1 MRDNFRQ
8 TKKRGTVRRKQQNKE
23 SIGISGMPNQNYIR
37 KRKKVKI
44 SLEDLENDD
53 SCSDGEWEEKE
64 FNKRKN
70 KKLSRLDRKSAFNL
84 SETETKARVLPRRAV
99 T

>member
-1 MRDNFRQ
+1 MDHQYKNPFLHFF
-8 TKKRGTVRRKQQNKE
+8 
-23 SIGISGMPNQNYIR
+23 
-37 KRKKVKI
+37 RKKIKI

-64 FNKRKN
+64 FNKGKN

-84 SETETKARVLPRRAV
+84 SETESKARVLPRRAV
-99 T
+99 TLNKKSIVDNADIDSEVESDNNI